1 MKLMMNTCRQSR
13 TERSRAP
20 STSKHLMHISIVSK
34 RAVSRHFTIS
44 TPVLAWLS
52 EEKPREILRPD
63 WFLNHSKI
71 NWTKNRMLSSCKTS
85 NVSFKG
91 GPQYYV
97 MDSLVAVFFKFLSS
111 TFLTTSSWVFFFHL
125 LSLSVGIII
134 TQTVP
139 KKERRKN
146 RRWVKS
152 VYIKIQIWFLAFFP
166 LLILDFW
173 FLKGQASASVAWLS
187 EEKPREILRPDWF
200 LNHSKIN
207 WTKNRMLSSCKTSN
221 VSFKGG
227 PQYYVMDSLVA
238 VFFKFLSSTFLTT
251 SSWVF
256 FFHLLSLSVGIII
269 TQTVPKKERRKN
281 RRWVKSVYIKI
292 QIWFLA
298 FFPLL
303 ILDFWFLKGQAS
315 ASVAFMPLCKIL
327 FFIF

>member
-13 TERSRAP
+13 TERTRAP
-20 STSKHLMHISIVSK
+20 STSKLLIHISIVSK
-34 RAVSRHFTIS
+34 RAVSRRFTIS

-111 TFLTTSSWVFFFHL
+111 TFLTTSSWVFFHL

-146 RRWVKS
+146 
-152 VYIKIQIWFLAFFP
+152 
-166 LLILDFW
+166 
-173 FLKGQASASVAWLS
+173 
-187 EEKPREILRPDWF
+187 
-200 LNHSKIN
+200 
-207 WTKNRMLSSCKTSN
+207 C
-221 VSFKGG
+221 
-227 PQYYVMDSLVA
+227 
-238 VFFKFLSSTFLTT
+238 
-251 SSWVF
+251 
-256 FFHLLSLSVGIII
+256 
-269 TQTVPKKERRKN
+269 
-281 RRWVKSVYIKI
+281 RWVKSVYIKI